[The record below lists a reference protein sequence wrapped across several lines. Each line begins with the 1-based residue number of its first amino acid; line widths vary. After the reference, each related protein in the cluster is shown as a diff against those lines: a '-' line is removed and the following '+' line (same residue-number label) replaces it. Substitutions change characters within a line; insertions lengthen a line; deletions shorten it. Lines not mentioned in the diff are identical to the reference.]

1 MHSLTT
7 LARPLFRRG
16 IALSTICPPTPEEL
30 KRELLKGLSDFDER
44 ARRDGHSSASVEE
57 SRYALCA
64 WLDEMAFSRTQFSI
78 GWLGHSLTVAQFQD
92 QSAGSNFF
100 SRMTRL
106 HQRSDLSNALDIF
119 ARCILLGFK
128 GQYQLED
135 PTRLQGLV
143 VDIFRKKPDGNWKL
157 PPWFPALRKEP
168 AKRTK
173 ERTGRFLVWIAIGGL
188 SLAILLYVLMA
199 WLSQNI

>member
-1 MHSLTT
+1 MLSLTA

-16 IALSTICPPTPEEL
+16 IALSSNCPATPEEL
-30 KRELLKGLSDFDER
+30 KRELLKWLGDFDEK
-44 ARRDGHSSASVEE
+44 ARREGHSSAAVEE

-64 WLDEMAFSRTQFSI
+64 WLDEMAFSRTPFSI
-78 GWLGHSLTVAQFQD
+78 GWLGHSLAVAQFQD
-92 QSAGSNFF
+92 QAAGSNFF
-100 SRMTRL
+100 ARMTRL
-106 HQRSDLSNALDIF
+106 HQRSDLSSALDVF

-135 PTRLQGLV
+135 PTKLQGLV

-168 AKRTK
+168 AKRAK

-188 SLAILLYVLMA
+188 TLTALLYLAMA

>member
-1 MHSLTT
+1 MQSLTA
-7 LARPLFRRG
+7 LARALFKRG
-16 IALSTICPPTPEEL
+16 IALSSNCPATPEEL
-30 KRELLKGLSDFDER
+30 KRELLKRLSDFDEK
-44 ARRDGHSSASVEE
+44 ARREGHSSAAVEE

-64 WLDEMAFSRTQFSI
+64 WLDEMAFSRTPFSI
-78 GWLGHSLTVAQFQD
+78 GWLGHSLAVAQFQD
-92 QSAGSNFF
+92 QAAGSGFF
-100 SRMTRL
+100 TRMTRL
-106 HQRSDLSNALDIF
+106 HQRSDLSSALDVF

-135 PTRLQGLV
+135 PTKLQGLV

-168 AKRTK
+168 AKRAK
-173 ERTGRFLVWIAIGGL
+173 ERTGRFLVWIAVGGL
-188 SLAILLYVLMA
+188 ILTALLYLAMA

>member
-1 MHSLTT
+1 MQSLTN

-16 IALSTICPPTPEEL
+16 IALSSNCPASPDDL

-44 ARRDGHSSASVEE
+44 ARREGHSNASVEE

-64 WLDEMAFSRTQFSI
+64 WLDEMAFSRTPFSI
-78 GWLGHSLTVAQFQD
+78 EWLGHSLAVAQFQD
-92 QSAGSNFF
+92 QAAGTNFF

-106 HQRSDLSNALDIF
+106 HQRADLSSCLDIF

-135 PTRLQGLV
+135 PSKLQGLV
-143 VDIFRKKPDGNWKL
+143 IDIYRKKPDGNWKL
-157 PPWFPALRKEP
+157 PPWFPSLRKEP
-168 AKRTK
+168 SKRAK
-173 ERTGRFLVWIAIGGL
+173 ERTGRFLVWIAAGML
-188 SLAILLYVLMA
+188 TLAVLLYLLMA